1 MSYRNNRRRLSES
14 RTRLNESRRKNIK
27 EKQKRGERGFFN
39 RTLGVVDAIFDNTFD
54 FDGLG
59 RGEAIDQ
66 AIEKSKAVK
75 GLMNDN
81 GISRQEANALY
92 DQNKDNTNT
101 NTNTDTNTNTNTNT
115 STSTS
120 TNTSTNDN
128 KGVKDR
134 GTQLR
139 GKKLERTYRDRGGVL
154 RYPFEALTERT
165 DYLQIDINQYESARR
180 RASNENNLI
189 GRVGTRRLSTRGRN
203 PFGLTTKSLVNK
215 GTILLQI
222 PSQVQDG
229 NSVSYGD
236 SKMNTIVG
244 AALQGTTDVTTGI
257 AEAITS
263 GTGFDGAIKN
273 TKEAFKN
280 ALEASGV
287 NDINTAKQLFN
298 ANIATGVVGAFGGN
312 VTVNQLLA
320 RQEGQIFNPNME
332 LLFNGPTL
340 RNFRFSFKMTPRSP
354 EEAEQC
360 KLIIRT
366 FKMNMAPKV
375 TSGRG
380 EQSLFL
386 NTPNVFEL
394 RYKSGAANHPF
405 LHRFKECFLTDIS
418 VNYTGEG
425 VYATYE
431 NREPVSMIMDLT
443 FKELEPIYDQDYF
456 DDIGRDADSTVGF

>member
-1 MSYRNNRRRLSES
+1 MSSRNRFKNNKNKNQFGQSVKVGESTSSNSNVLLGGLNRNEKSQRIREIRESQKYRNNL
-14 RTRLNESRRKNIK
+14 K
-27 EKQKRGERGFFN
+27 EKFGESADLRGG
-39 RTLGVVDAIFDNTFD
+39 GGDVDKPKDA
-54 FDGLG
+54 
-59 RGEAIDQ
+59 
-66 AIEKSKAVK
+66 KV
-75 GLMNDN
+75 
-81 GISRQEANALY
+81 
-92 DQNKDNTNT
+92 NKN
-101 NTNTDTNTNTNTNT
+101 
-115 STSTS
+115 
-120 TNTSTNDN
+120 
-128 KGVKDR
+128 R
-134 GTQLR
+134 GTSIKGDRLT
-139 GKKLERTYRDRGGVL
+139 RTYRDRGGVL
-154 RYPFEALTERT
+154 RYPYEALTEST
-165 DYLQIDINQYESARR
+165 DYLQIDINQYESARER
-180 RASNENNLI
+180 SSNEENLI
-189 GRVGTRRLSTRGRN
+189 GRVGTRRLSSRGRN
-203 PFGLTTKSLVNK
+203 PAGLTTKSLVNK

-244 AALQGTTDVTTGI
+244 AALQGTTDITTGV
-257 AEAITS
+257 AGALTQP
-263 GTGFDGAIKN
+263 GGGGFFDR
-273 TKEAFKN
+273 TKAAAGSAKEGFQK
-280 ALEASGV
+280 ALESSGL
-287 NDINTAKQLFN
+287 NLDNAQQLFN

-320 RQEGQIFNPNME
+320 RQSGQIFNPNME

-380 EQSLFL
+380 GQSLFL

-394 RYKSGAANHPF
+394 RYKSGFANHPF
-405 LHRFKECFLTDIS
+405 LHRFKQCFLTDIS

-431 NREPVSMIMDLT
+431 GREPVSMIMDLT

-456 DDIGRDADSTVGF
+456 DDIGFDADNTVGY

>member
-1 MSYRNNRRRLSES
+1 MSEVNKQIEKNLKDRNTLDAGTFFGTKSIEKIAEENNKVITSNFSNFGNFNINYDGGTKEVDFSAIDLFALGTGVEV
-14 RTRLNESRRKNIK
+14 EKKNKK
-27 EKQKRGERGFFN
+27 EKE
-39 RTLGVVDAIFDNTFD
+39 
-54 FDGLG
+54 
-59 RGEAIDQ
+59 
-66 AIEKSKAVK
+66 
-75 GLMNDN
+75 
-81 GISRQEANALY
+81 
-92 DQNKDNTNT
+92 
-101 NTNTDTNTNTNTNT
+101 
-115 STSTS
+115 
-120 TNTSTNDN
+120 
-128 KGVKDR
+128 DR
-134 GTQLR
+134 GTQLK
-139 GKKLERTYRDRGGVL
+139 GEKLKRTYRDRGGVL

-165 DYLQIDINQYESARR
+165 DYLQIDINQYESARER
-180 RASNENNLI
+180 SSNEQNLI

-203 PFGLTTKSLVNK
+203 PAGLTTKSLVNK

-236 SKMNTIVG
+236 NKLNPIVG

-257 AEAITS
+257 AKAIAGEGEGDFGERLGS
-263 GTGFDGAIKN
+263 A
-273 TKEAFKN
+273 AKN
-280 ALEASGV
+280 AKSAFSEALKASGA
-287 NDINTAKQLFN
+287 NFTNAQQLFN
-298 ANIATGVVGAFGGN
+298 AKIATGVVGAFGGN

-320 RQEGQIFNPNME
+320 RESGQIFNPNME

-380 EQSLFL
+380 SQSLFL

-394 RYKSGAANHPF
+394 RYKSGVANHPF
-405 LHRFKECFLTDIS
+405 LHRFKQCFLTDIS